1 MALPTIGTL
10 WIGGELSWL
19 EQLCLQS
26 FLDHG
31 HDVVLYSYDAVQ
43 GVPDGVRHADANDI
57 LPAEKIIRHA
67 RTGSPAYHADLFRL
81 RMIAREGHVWADT
94 DAYCCQPWKLRR
106 GAHFHGWISDDKPMV
121 NNGVLGLP
129 KSSRTLRRMLEFTAD
144 EYPTPPWLPEAEQA
158 RLAELKARGEGVHVS
173 LLPWGVWGP
182 DALTWFLKETGEI
195 ARARPGHVLYPVPFA
210 MAGVTLNPARIRK
223 ARRLIRED
231 TLSIHFWGRRFRN
244 IAARHGGLPPAGSLV
259 DELLKKHGI
268 RPERTMHLM
277 QKPPAVAPAR
287 DVDFSMLTTRD
298 VANIILQRSE
308 IGPVG
313 EEIRQWLAGNDAPL
327 LAYAEKHREE
337 VLSEALEAARRA
349 CGEFVGAVDAQRPA
363 RIADIGCGYAFAD
376 LFLHRRWG
384 SGIVLIDIEES
395 EARHFGFA
403 EEGAGYASLE
413 RARAFLQAN
422 GVPADAITV
431 VNPRRDDVSQVGP
444 VDLAISLISCGFHYP
459 ASTYEDF
466 FRQNVS
472 PGGAIVLDIRKGSG
486 GIGFMKGIGAVEV
499 LKKHAKHSV
508 VLTRLPGARAAG
520 KGESGE
526 EGA

>member
-26 FLDHG
+26 FLDQG
-31 HDVVLYSYDAVQ
+31 HEVILYSYDEVK
-43 GVPDGVRHADANDI
+43 GVPDGVRRADANDI

-94 DAYCCQPWKLRR
+94 DAYCCQPWRLRR
-106 GAHFHGWISDDKPMV
+106 GAHFHGWISDRKPQV

-129 KSSRTLRRMLEFTAD
+129 KKSRTLREMLKFTSD
-144 EYPTPPWLPEAEQA
+144 EYPIPPWLAEAERE
-158 RLAELKARGEGVHVS
+158 RLTALKERGEGVHVS

-182 DALTWFLKETGEI
+182 DALTWFLKETGENEHS
-195 ARARPGHVLYPVPFA
+195 RPGHVLYPVPFA
-210 MAGVTLNPARIRK
+210 IAGVTLNPNRIEK

-244 IAARHGGLPPAGSLV
+244 IAARHGGLPPEGSYV
-259 DELLKKHGI
+259 DGLLKKHGI

-277 QKPPAVAPAR
+277 QKPSVVAPLR
-287 DVDFSMLTTRD
+287 DVDFSMLSTGD

-308 IGPVG
+308 VGAVG
-313 EEIRQWLAGNDAPL
+313 EEIRQWIAGNDAPL
-327 LAYAEKHREE
+327 MLYAEKHRED
-337 VLSEALEAARRA
+337 VLGEALEAARRA
-349 CGEFVGAVDAQRPA
+349 CEGFVEAVDDPAPA

-384 SGIVLIDIEES
+384 SEIVLIDIEES
-395 EARHFGFA
+395 DSRHFGFA

-413 RARAFLQAN
+413 RARAFLLAN
-422 GVPADAITV
+422 GVPAEAITV
-431 VNPRRDDVSQVGP
+431 INPRHEDVSKIAP

-459 ASTYEDF
+459 AGTYEDF
-466 FRQNVS
+466 FKNNVN
-472 PGGAIVLDIRKGSG
+472 PGGAIVLDIRKGSR
-486 GIGFMKGIGAVEV
+486 GIGYMKGIGAVEV
-499 LKKHAKHSV
+499 LKKHRKHSL
-508 VLTRLPGARAAG
+508 VLTRRPQGAR
-520 KGESGE
+520 
-526 EGA
+526 